1 MLNINSLLKKK
12 GWTGRELGRLEM
24 VNTLDGFRQSLE
36 GVLEPKPIISK
47 ADFRK
52 MLDTITDPQE
62 GRIYNGYIAI
72 HKWFSTM
79 YLEAVAQEQQAHL
92 NYNTLSTVLT
102 NAMAA
107 EDIYSYIAE
116 LPVIMTEKQYKETVE
131 KRKEE
136 ILHSDGEE
144 RSFNI
149 FNLLEQALNFYIGL
163 LQKKPRKKN
172 PLKPLKKKL
181 EKDLVTDPKILSKYN
196 KVMENGYYTTP
207 DGARSDSMEWE
218 EWQAL
223 IDPPITSHLKN
234 AKELGEKE
242 VCFLEQ
248 KMAAKRVVNRALAI
262 YDGATDEEADDEVE
276 KKDPYSVPCE
286 WHYYEE
292 TPKNL
297 NKWEILETGD
307 LFEYYPA
314 LSGEG
319 TDEEMIE
326 DIKAFIKEFPEVVKA
341 LLTDMERFIKGAS
354 SLPVEAWLNTCYTR
368 EDLYKLNFYNFRS
381 TYVDTDTAIFS
392 GNRRALNGVAILRAN
407 DSIGYSPLIDKE
419 TGYYKEPDIRKSLK
433 DFSLEGYFTENED
446 YAEAVEVLE
455 RARRLFRNSYYFLL
469 GYNKALDIVASY
481 FNLEELEVAK
491 LNTEVLKNKA
501 KGFNSLVAM
510 LYVRIK
516 DTAYQDEELKAKK
529 MKVLKDVLY
538 PISLED
544 LVVPEEKI
552 EKAKRDIKDFKAFKD
567 EMLDIKL
574 TLCYL
579 NPEDEEGA

>member
-72 HKWFSTM
+72 HEWFSTM
-79 YLEAVAQEQQAHL
+79 YSGAVAQEQQAHL

-102 NAMAA
+102 NAMTA

-116 LPVIMTEKQYKETVE
+116 LPVIMTEKQYRETVE

-136 ILHSDGEE
+136 ILHPDGEE
-144 RSFNI
+144 IGFNV

-181 EKDLVTDPKILSKYN
+181 KEDIVTDPRILSKYN
-196 KVMENGYYTTP
+196 KVMGYGYYTTP
-207 DGARSDSMEWE
+207 DGTRSDSMELE

-223 IDPPITSHLKN
+223 ISPTITSYLKD

-242 VCFLEQ
+242 AYFLKQEIVER
-248 KMAAKRVVNRALAI
+248 RVATRALAI
-262 YDGATDEEADDEVE
+262 YDGTTDEEADNEVRE
-276 KKDPYSVPCE
+276 KEPYSIPCE

-292 TPKNL
+292 APENL

-314 LSGEG
+314 LSEEG
-319 TDEEMIE
+319 TDEEMLE
-326 DIKAFIKEFPEVVKA
+326 DIKAFVKEFPEVVKA

-354 SLPVEAWLNTCYTR
+354 SLPVEEWLNTCYTC
-368 EDLYKLNFYNFRS
+368 EDLYKVDFYGFRS
-381 TYVDTDTAIFS
+381 SYVDTDTAIFAD
-392 GNRRALNGVAILRAN
+392 NRRSLNGIAILRAN
-407 DSIGYSPLIDKE
+407 DISDYSPRIDKD
-419 TGYYKEPDIRKSLK
+419 TGYYKEPDIRKSLINL
-433 DFSLEGYFTENED
+433 SLDGYFTENED

-455 RARRLFRNSYYFLL
+455 RARRLFRDSYYFLL

-481 FNLEELEVAK
+481 FDLEELEVAK
-491 LNTEVLKNKA
+491 LNTEALKNKA
-501 KGFNSLVAM
+501 EAFNTLVAM
-510 LYVRIK
+510 LYGRIK

-529 MKVLKDVLY
+529 MEVLKDVLY

-544 LVVPEEKI
+544 LVIPEEKI

-567 EMLDIKL
+567 EMLDIRL

-579 NPEDEEGA
+579 DPEDGEGA